1 MSQYKFANASI
12 AVGSYT
18 GEAARP
24 YVAAAIL
31 SADTIANNFVS
42 VLQNVHSKAV
52 LRKFSGAAIQ
62 PNDDCGFTTA
72 AGQLTLGEAVLA
84 TSPLKVNEQV
94 CNEDLRATWEGM
106 QMSGQNSAAPAD
118 FTTYVAQYV
127 AAKVAENVEINLWG
141 GNYDPTDGGNTGAGR
156 LGTAFDGLCH
166 QLVDATPGYEK
177 TAIGAF
183 TADNASVTGI
193 LSKLDDIVDNAPSEV
208 QGDSNAVIYMSK
220 KSLFLLQRAM
230 AGVLQTSTVTV
241 GTPSDTQAVAGGAF
255 SPTFLGDARPLTYLG
270 FPIVAPAG
278 MPNDTIIFCNP
289 NQLYFGTDLLTDH
302 VNASILNLR
311 DVTGDDVTRVI
322 MQFSGGTQIVDAGSI
337 AISRRSA

>member
-1 MSQYKFANASI
+1 MSLYKFANADI
-12 AVGSYT
+12 EAGTYA

-31 SADTIANNFVS
+31 SADTIANNYVS

-62 PNDDCGFTTA
+62 ANDDCGFTTA
-72 AGQLTLGEAVLA
+72 AGPLTLGEAVLEA
-84 TSPLKVNEQV
+84 SPLKVNEQV
-94 CNEDLRATWEGM
+94 CNEDLRATWEGAL
-106 QMSGQNSAAPAD
+106 MSGQNSAAPAD

-127 AAKVAENVEINLWG
+127 AAKVAENIEINLWG

-177 TAIGAF
+177 TAAGAF
-183 TADNASVTGI
+183 TADNAAVTGI

-230 AGVLQTSTVTV
+230 SGLVDRVVPAEGS
-241 GTPSDTQAVAGGAF
+241 AAAF

-270 FPIVAPAG
+270 FPIVCPAG
-278 MPNDTIIFCNP
+278 MANDTIIFCNP

-337 AISRRSA
+337 AISRRSS

>member
-12 AVGSYT
+12 AVGTYA

-31 SADTIANNFVS
+31 SADTIANNYVS

-62 PNDDCGFTTA
+62 ANDDCGFSTA

-106 QMSGQNSAAPAD
+106 QMSGQNSAAPAN

-177 TAIGAF
+177 TAAGAF
-183 TADNASVTGI
+183 TADNAAVTGI

-230 AGVLQTSTVTV
+230 SGLVDRVVPGEGSA
-241 GTPSDTQAVAGGAF
+241 AAF

-270 FPIVAPAG
+270 FPIVCPAG
-278 MPNDTIIFCNP
+278 MANDTIIFCNP

-337 AISRRSA
+337 AISRRSS

>member
-1 MSQYKFANASI
+1 MSLYKFANASI
-12 AVGSYT
+12 AVGTYA

-31 SADTIANNFVS
+31 SADTIANNYVS

-62 PNDDCGFTTA
+62 ANDDCGFSTA
-72 AGQLTLGEAVLA
+72 AGQLTLGESVLTA
-84 TSPLKVNEQV
+84 TALKVNEQV
-94 CNEDLRATWEGM
+94 CNEDLRATWEGAL
-106 QMSGQNSAAPAD
+106 MSGQNSAAPAD

-127 AAKVAENVEINLWG
+127 AAKVAESIEGNLWQ
-141 GNYDPTDGGNTGAGR
+141 GNYDADGTGGGAV
-156 LGTAFDGLCH
+156 AYSSFSGLCK
-166 QLVDATPGYEK
+166 QLLDATPGYESA
-177 TAIGAF
+177 TVGAF
-183 TADNASVTGI
+183 TADNAAITGI
-193 LSKLDDIVDNAPSEV
+193 LTRLDDIVNNAPSAV
-208 QGDSNAVIYMSK
+208 QSDNGSVIYMSR

-230 AGVLQTSTVTV
+230 AGLGTTSVSPVFV
-241 GTPSDTQAVAGGAF
+241 GSD
-255 SPTFLGDARPLTYLG
+255 RPLTYMG
-270 FPIVAPAG
+270 FSVVAPAG

-337 AISRRSA
+337 AFARITALS

>member
-1 MSQYKFANASI
+1 MSKYQFANATI
-12 AVGSYT
+12 GVGTYA

-31 SADTIANNFVS
+31 SADTIANNYVS

-62 PNDDCGFTTA
+62 ANDDCAFSTTT
-72 AGQLTLGEAVLA
+72 GQLTLGEAVLTA
-84 TSPLKVNEQV
+84 TALKVNEQV

-106 QMSGQNSAAPAD
+106 QMNGQNSSAPAD

-141 GNYDPTDGGNTGAGR
+141 GKFDPTDSSLSGGGI
-156 LGTAFDGLCH
+156 LGDAFEGLWNHIVTAEASLGY
-166 QLVDATPGYEK
+166 DAEV
-177 TAIGAF
+177 AGAF
-183 TADNASVTGI
+183 TADADATTGI
-193 LSKLDDIVDNAPSEV
+193 LTHLQDVVNNAPSEV
-208 QGDSNAVIYMSK
+208 QSDAQAVIYMSR

-230 AGVLQTSTVTV
+230 AGTSIFQAN
-241 GTPSDTQAVAGGAF
+241 DTDTTGYAAAAY
-255 SPTFLGDARPLTYLG
+255 SPTFVGEARPLTYMG
-270 FPIVAPAG
+270 FPIVAASG
-278 MPNDTIIFCNP
+278 CPNDTVLFCNP

-311 DVTGDDVTRVI
+311 DVTGDDVTRII
-322 MQFSGGTQIVDAGSI
+322 MQFSGGTQIVDAGSL
-337 AISRRSA
+337 AVARRTS

>member
-12 AVGSYT
+12 EPGTYA

-31 SADTIANNFVS
+31 SADTIANNYVS

-62 PNDDCGFTTA
+62 AQDCTFSSPGS
-72 AGQLTLGEAVLA
+72 GELTLGEAVLEA
-84 TSPLKVNEQV
+84 SPLKVNEQV
-94 CNEDLRATWEGM
+94 CNDDLRATWEGAL
-106 QMSGQNSAAPAD
+106 MSGQNSAAPAD

-127 AAKVAENVEINLWG
+127 AAKVAESIEGNLWQ
-141 GNYDPTDGGNTGAGR
+141 GNYDADGTGAGSI
-156 LGTAFDGLCH
+156 AYSSFAGLCK
-166 QLVDATPGYEK
+166 QLLDATPGYESA
-177 TAIGAF
+177 TVGAF
-183 TADNASVTGI
+183 TADNAAITGI
-193 LSKLDDIVDNAPSEV
+193 LTRLDDLVNNAPSAV
-208 QGDSNAVIYMSK
+208 QSDNGSVIYMSR

-230 AGVLQTSTVTV
+230 AGLGTTSISPVFV
-241 GTPSDTQAVAGGAF
+241 GSD
-255 SPTFLGDARPLTYLG
+255 RPLTYMG
-270 FPIVAPAG
+270 FSVVAPAG

-337 AISRRSA
+337 AFARITALS